1 MFRRV
6 KDDRNY
12 YCVPARFPLNAAYTE
27 GWGLY
32 SEKLGEEWGVYDDPY
47 KMCVK
52 SLHLCSEVDAIISHG
67 SRYQRLRFDIDY
79 FKTVM

>member
-1 MFRRV
+1 MMNKELPMFRRV

-52 SLHLCSEVDAIISHG
+52 SVKYL
-67 SRYQRLRFDIDY
+67 F
-79 FKTVM
+79 